1 MRTSKYQIMKL
12 SLLLFVAFI
21 ISKTG
26 KWVESLPLYP
36 LKILCNYTFLPEGQ
50 IQIVKGRG
58 SHDDVD
64 CGRCKFPFAY
74 KGKLYSS
81 CAVSAQGTDQEF
93 TFCATEV
100 SGRGSQYPQPTAFQD
115 CRDSKTGI
123 QHFCQTGTNPT
134 VPASVALWERILCIV
149 KLRRG
154 SGKDRQ
160 GMAVKAKGLKA

>member
-1 MRTSKYQIMKL
+1 MTSLWGRVNIKSWSSVFCCLWLL
-12 SLLLFVAFI
+12 SFQRQVNG
-21 ISKTG
+21 S
-26 KWVESLPLYP
+26 SLSPLYP

-123 QHFCQTGTNPT
+123 QHFCQTGTKGFMFYVLSIST
-134 VPASVALWERILCIV
+134 
-149 KLRRG
+149 LRQFRKTFLNHYQLAG
-154 SGKDRQ
+154 F
-160 GMAVKAKGLKA
+160 A

>member
-1 MRTSKYQIMKL
+1 MYLNFEWLGHDLIVRTSKYQIMKL

-123 QHFCQTGTNPT
+123 QHFCQTGTKGFIMFY
-134 VPASVALWERILCIV
+134 LYLLCDNLV
-149 KLRRG
+149 KHF
-154 SGKDRQ
+154 
-160 GMAVKAKGLKA
+160 

>member
-1 MRTSKYQIMKL
+1 MTGTQYNKGRGHEIIMRTIKNQIIKL
-12 SLLLFVAFI
+12 GPLLFVAFI
-21 ISKTG
+21 IVKIG
-26 KWVESLPLYP
+26 KRIVMSLTTISSDHLLLFY
-36 LKILCNYTFLPEGQ
+36 FLLEGQ

-58 SHDDVD
+58 AHDDVD

-81 CAVSAQGTDQEF
+81 CAVSGQGTDQEF

-123 QHFCQTGTNPT
+123 QHFCQTGT
-134 VPASVALWERILCIV
+134 
-149 KLRRG
+149 
-154 SGKDRQ
+154 KDF
-160 GMAVKAKGLKA
+160 MYLLHHTTL